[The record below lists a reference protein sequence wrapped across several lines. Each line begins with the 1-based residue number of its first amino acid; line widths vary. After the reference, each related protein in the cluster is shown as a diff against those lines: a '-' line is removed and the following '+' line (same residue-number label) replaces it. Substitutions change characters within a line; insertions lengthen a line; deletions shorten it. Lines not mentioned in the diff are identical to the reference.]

1 MNIMDILGPVMIG
14 PSSSHTAGAVRL
26 GLLARHILG
35 APVVKADII
44 LHGSFAET
52 YKGHGT
58 DIALLAGLMNW
69 QPDDGRIPDAKQYA
83 ERQGLEYHF
92 SKENLGTA
100 VHPNTVMFTLQA
112 QDGSYAEI
120 TGSSIGGGQV
130 VITGIDGMEVEYTG
144 RMPALIINNMDEP
157 GVLNHV
163 TELLAAKDINIATM
177 KLFRD
182 EKGGIASILIEC
194 DQPLPEEIAADIRGL
209 SGIISVCPLPK
220 IL

>member
-1 MNIMDILGPVMIG
+1 MDILGPVMIG

-35 APVVKADII
+35 APVIKADII

-69 QPDDGRIPDAKQYA
+69 QPDDGRIPEAKQYA
-83 ERQGLEYHF
+83 ERQGLKYHF

-120 TGSSIGGGQV
+120 TGSSVGGGQV

-163 TELLAAKDINIATM
+163 TELLAAENINIATM

-194 DQPLPEEIAADIRGL
+194 DQTLSEETAADIRSL
-209 SGIISVCPLPK
+209 RGIISVRPLPK
-220 IL
+220 VL